1 MNATRR
7 ESVMTTL
14 NDWNELASRDT
25 DGLVV
30 SLLWSRVNNRVK
42 VVLDDTRIQRQFEF
56 AVPADCALDAFYH
69 PFLYAGPDVLVAAP
83 TRAEEVAV

>member
-7 ESVMTTL
+7 ESEVPTL

-30 SLLWSRVNNRVK
+30 ALLWNRDGDGVK
-42 VVLDDTRIQRQFEF
+42 VVLGDTRTHRRFAF
-56 AVPADCALDAFYH
+56 AVAPECALDAFYH
-69 PFLYAGPDVLVAAP
+69 PFLYAGSDVLVAAP
-83 TRAEEVAV
+83 ARTEEVAV